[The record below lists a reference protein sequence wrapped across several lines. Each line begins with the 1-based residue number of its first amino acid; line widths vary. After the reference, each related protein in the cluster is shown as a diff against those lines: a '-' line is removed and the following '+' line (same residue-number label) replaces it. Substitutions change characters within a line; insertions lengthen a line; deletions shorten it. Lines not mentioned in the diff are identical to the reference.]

1 VLISTWFSSAIAQGV
16 EGAQETAL
24 FQAVLAS
31 AGMIVLALGSRLLMS
46 VVRRKRA
53 AQRTTPT

>member
-1 VLISTWFSSAIAQGV
+1 V

-31 AGMIVLALGSRLLMS
+31 AGMIVLVLGSRLLMS